1 MIMSAREQ
9 LKIDIVLKV
18 LTGEFTREQGSSI
31 LEISDRTLRR
41 YLDAYK
47 TKGILFCK
55 HGNYGNEPPNKTN
68 LALKNQIISCVKEKY
83 FDFNMLHS
91 LEMLG
96 KENLYVNRETF
107 REWCHENNLVKHKK
121 RRRTSKA
128 RYLRTRMEKTGIL
141 IQMDGSP
148 HRWFD
153 YKPSCLIAAI
163 DDANSEF
170 IHGEF
175 FPSEDTISCMKVI
188 QRIIEINGL
197 FGILY
202 VDRAGIFGGPKR
214 TKFSQMKRALNELG
228 IQIIFAQSPEAKG
241 RIERLFNTTQDRLI
255 PEMRFKDIRGYSNA
269 NNYLREVYIPEHN
282 SKFKVQ
288 PRSLISGFKPV
299 PLGVDLKEIFC
310 LKERRRILNDHTF
323 SWKGN
328 FYALKSPTKFS
339 IKGYYI
345 EMRIYQDLTYKAFFA
360 GKEIEITKVQIQ
372 RAA

>member
-1 MIMSAREQ
+1 MSAREQ
-9 LKIDIVLKV
+9 IKLDVIVKV
-18 LTGEFTREQGSSI
+18 YTREFTREQGCSI
-31 LEISDRTLRR
+31 LEVSDRSMRR
-41 YLDAYK
+41 YLEAYK

-55 HGNYGNEPPNKTN
+55 HGNYGKEPLNKTN
-68 LALKNQIISCVKEKY
+68 RTLKTQIINSVKNKY

-91 LEMLG
+91 LEMLK
-96 KENLYVNRETF
+96 KENLHINRETF
-107 REWCHENNLVKHKK
+107 RNWCHENNLVKHKK

-141 IQMDGSP
+141 LQMDGSP

-175 FPSEDTISCMKVI
+175 FASEDTISCMKVI
-188 QRIIEINGL
+188 QRIIEIKGL

-202 VDRAGIFGGPKR
+202 VDKAGIFGGHKR

-228 IQIIFAQSPEAKG
+228 IQIIFAHSPEAKG
-241 RIERLFNTTQDRLI
+241 RIERLFNTAQDRLI

-269 NNYLREVYIPEHN
+269 NDYLQEVYIPEHN

-288 PRSLISGFKPV
+288 PRSVISAFKPV
-299 PLGVDLKEIFC
+299 PEGVDLKEIFC

-323 SWKGN
+323 SWKGH
-328 FYALKSPTKFS
+328 YYGLKSPTKFS
-339 IKGYYI
+339 IKGHHI
-345 EMRIYQDLTYKAFFA
+345 EMRTYQDLSYKAFFA
-360 GKEIEITKVQIQ
+360 GREIEITKIEMQ